1 MCNVYIIKVVLA
13 LATCDHQKCKLRA
26 AVGAEGFWVAELR
39 GQQLKIGCKS
49 CFDKV

>member
-1 MCNVYIIKVVLA
+1 MCNVYLIKVA

-26 AVGAEGFWVAELR
+26 VVGAEGFWVAEFR
-39 GQQLKIGCKS
+39 VQQLKIGCKS